1 MMVMLVIRGAKVDS
15 PVSMRM
21 SQADCTAGEH
31 LRTLKRFLTFS
42 SDAPT
47 YLLRISGPLTI
58 LGSLP
63 FSILPICRAIR
74 VFPAHHHLCSL
85 NRCLVS
91 RHVDSSQPVIVS
103 QLCARPELGLLT
115 YKGPFAC
122 RDGVSSWQ
130 SCAWPC
136 FERL

>member
-1 MMVMLVIRGAKVDS
+1 MMVMDLIRAAKVDS

-21 SQADCTAGEH
+21 YSQADCTAGEH

-74 VFPAHHHLCSL
+74 VFPVHQHLCSL
-85 NRCLVS
+85 NPCIIFG
-91 RHVDSSQPVIVS
+91 HVDW
-103 QLCARPELGLLT
+103 ARIPSL
-115 YKGPFAC
+115 
-122 RDGVSSWQ
+122 
-130 SCAWPC
+130 
-136 FERL
+136 